1 LTSVGRAFAKEL
13 DAEREAAPG
22 RAIAPAGERAPA
34 RGSAAT
40 SPFLRAVRLAVG
52 FVHMLTAVM
61 WFGTIFYTHL
71 VLKPAYA
78 ASGVILAH
86 FRIHSLQVLFPTRF
100 GILLMVKVALFLAMV
115 SSALVAVLVVGP
127 ALRRRKR
134 PSPPAAAARELS
146 PDELEWFDGKEGRP
160 AYIGYEGEI
169 FDVTSSTQ
177 LWARGEHFNAHR
189 AGSDLTDALKQAP
202 HGPEKVRARPV
213 AGRLVPAGVPESCPG
228 HERVF
233 YVLAYLNLS
242 LALSILLVIALW
254 RWW

>member
-1 LTSVGRAFAKEL
+1 MKISV
-13 DAEREAAPG
+13 
-22 RAIAPAGERAPA
+22 
-34 RGSAAT
+34 
-40 SPFLRAVRLAVG
+40 
-52 FVHMLTAVM
+52 TAVM

-86 FRIHSLQVLFPTRF
+86 FRIHSLQILFHTRF
-100 GILLMVKVALFLAMV
+100 GILLMVKVALFLLMV

-127 ALRRRKR
+127 ALKRRKR

-146 PDELEWFDGKEGRP
+146 PEELEWFDGKEGRP

-213 AGRLVPAGVPESCPG
+213 AGHLVPAGVPESCPG

-233 YVLAYLNLS
+233 YVLAYLNFA